1 MAWDDRQRATGG
13 AGGGANWLGVD
24 AGPEL
29 PPYYAQR
36 VDTIRPATAIS
47 VRRRA
52 TPSETEAQAERLFR
66 DFKLGLATLVVVA
79 LLLVAYFWDGEP
91 ERARGGREKEEAV
104 LSIRLEGRRR
114 SDVAHYPDFRDAAP
128 PVVTPARA
136 PRTRVVREAPSPRA
150 VRGTRPRVYK
160 VKPGETLSAIAL
172 RCYGSAAEW
181 RTIFNANRSRLRRP
195 SDLRSGMRLV
205 IPEKRS
211 ATRRSRMPGALA
223 RASPPR
229 RE

>member
-1 MAWDDRQRATGG
+1 MVFDDRQSAPGQAD
-13 AGGGANWLGVD
+13 AGRNWLGVEEP
-24 AGPEL
+24 GPEL

-66 DFKLGLATLVVVA
+66 DFKLGLMTLVVVA

-91 ERARGGREKEEAV
+91 ERVSSTRDDDEAV
-104 LSIRLEGRRR
+104 FSIRLEGRRR
-114 SDVAHYPDFRDAAP
+114 SEVAHARARTNAAAP
-128 PVVTPARA
+128 VYSRQA
-136 PRTRVVREAPSPRA
+136 PTVREIPQPRPA
-150 VRGTRPRVYK
+150 SNPRPRVYK

-181 RTIFNANRSRLRRP
+181 RTIFNANRTRLRRP
-195 SDLRSGMRLV
+195 SDLRSGMSLV
-205 IPEKRS
+205 IPPKRS
-211 ATRRSRMPGALA
+211 AARRSGMPGALA
-223 RASPPR
+223 RTNSPR
-229 RE
+229 RR

>member
-1 MAWDDRQRATGG
+1 MAWDDQQGAPGG
-13 AGGGANWLGVD
+13 ADGGGNWLGVE
-24 AGPEL
+24 APGPEL

-66 DFKLGLATLVVVA
+66 DFKLGLVTLVVVA

-91 ERARGGREKEEAV
+91 ERASSTRDNDEAV

-114 SDVAHYPDFRDAAP
+114 SDVAIAQNRAPAAAP
-128 PVVTPARA
+128 VYTRRAPTVRETPA
-136 PRTRVVREAPSPRA
+136 PRA
-150 VRGTRPRVYK
+150 ASNPRPRVHT

-172 RCYGSAAEW
+172 RCYGAAAEW
-181 RTIFNANRSRLRRP
+181 HTIFNANRTRLRRP

-205 IPEKRS
+205 IPPRRS
-211 ATRRSRMPGALA
+211 AARRSGMSGALA
-223 RASPPR
+223 HASSPR
-229 RE
+229 RR

>member
-1 MAWDDRQRATGG
+1 VVWDERNGAPGRSDGG
-13 AGGGANWLGVD
+13 PNWLGVEMS
-24 AGPEL
+24 GPEL

-52 TPSETEAQAERLFR
+52 TPSETEAQTERLFR
-66 DFKLGLATLVVVA
+66 DFKLGLVTLVVVA

-91 ERARGGREKEEAV
+91 ERVGRTPEEEDAV

-114 SDVAHYPDFRDAAP
+114 SEVAMAEARTPVAAP
-128 PVVTPARA
+128 VYAPRA
-136 PRTRVVREAPSPRA
+136 PAVREAPAPRVRSNPRA
-150 VRGTRPRVYK
+150 RVHT

-172 RCYGSAAEW
+172 RFYGSAAEW
-181 RTIFNANRSRLRRP
+181 RIIFNANRSRLRRP

-205 IPEKRS
+205 IPAKRNAS
-211 ATRRSRMPGALA
+211 GPSRMTGALA
-223 RASPPR
+223 RASPAR

>member
-1 MAWDDRQRATGG
+1 MAWDDRQNASGG
-13 AGGGANWLGVD
+13 AGGGENWLGVD

-36 VDTIRPATAIS
+36 VDTIRPATGIS

-66 DFKLGLATLVVVA
+66 DFKLGIVTLVVVA

-91 ERARGGREKEEAV
+91 ERAGNTRNEEEAV

-114 SDVAHYPDFRDAAP
+114 SDVARSPVLRDEQA

-136 PRTRVVREAPSPRA
+136 PRTQVVREAPSPRVA
-150 VRGTRPRVYK
+150 RDTRPRVYK

-172 RCYGSAAEW
+172 RCYGSATEW
-181 RTIFNANRSRLRRP
+181 RTIFNANRARLRRP

-205 IPEKRS
+205 IPAKRS

>member
-1 MAWDDRQRATGG
+1 MAWDDQQSAPRE
-13 AGGGANWLGVD
+13 AGGGPNWLGVD

-52 TPSETEAQAERLFR
+52 TPSETETQAERLFR
-66 DFKLGLATLVVVA
+66 DFKLGIVTLVVVA
-79 LLLVAYFWDGEP
+79 LLVVAYFWDGEP
-91 ERARGGREKEEAV
+91 ERAGHTRDEEEAV

-114 SDVAHYPDFRDAAP
+114 SDVARSPVLRDEQAP
-128 PVVTPARA
+128 AVMPARA
-136 PRTRVVREAPSPRA
+136 PRTRVVDEAPSPPVERA
-150 VRGTRPRVYK
+150 TRPRVYK
-160 VKPGETLSAIAL
+160 VKSGETLSAIAL

-181 RTIFNANRSRLRRP
+181 RTIFNANRARLRRP

-205 IPEKRS
+205 IPAKRS
-211 ATRRSRMPGALA
+211 AAHRSRMPGALA

>member
-1 MAWDDRQRATGG
+1 MAWDDRQGAAGG
-13 AGGGANWLGVD
+13 ADAGQNWLGVD
-24 AGPEL
+24 EPGPEL

-52 TPSETEAQAERLFR
+52 TPSETEDQAERLFR

-91 ERARGGREKEEAV
+91 ERANNIRDDDETV
-104 LSIRLEGRRR
+104 FSIRFEGRRR
-114 SDVAHYPDFRDAAP
+114 SAVAIVETRATAVAP
-128 PVVTPARA
+128 VYTPQAPAVRETPA
-136 PRTRVVREAPSPRA
+136 PRRVSNP
-150 VRGTRPRVYK
+150 RPRVYT

-172 RCYGSAAEW
+172 RCYGSAAKW
-181 RTIFNANRSRLRRP
+181 QTIFNANRTKLRRP

-205 IPEKRS
+205 IPARRS
-211 ATRRSRMPGALA
+211 AARRSGLSGALA
-223 RASPPR
+223 RANPTR
-229 RE
+229 R

>member
-1 MAWDDRQRATGG
+1 MAWDDRQSAPRG
-13 AGGGANWLGVD
+13 AGGGQNWLGVD
-24 AGPEL
+24 ASPEL

-36 VDTIRPATAIS
+36 VDTLRPATAIS

-66 DFKLGLATLVVVA
+66 DFKLGLVTLVVVA
-79 LLLVAYFWDGEP
+79 LLLVAYFWDGDP
-91 ERARGGREKEEAV
+91 DRAGGAREQEEAV

-114 SDVAHYPDFRDAAP
+114 SDVAQSPVFRDEQA
-128 PVVTPARA
+128 PVVMPAQA

-150 VRGTRPRVYK
+150 ARAARPRFYK

-181 RTIFNANRSRLRRP
+181 RTIFNANRARLRRP

-205 IPEKRS
+205 IPAKRS
-211 ATRRSRMPGALA
+211 AARQGRMPGALA